1 MMKGQENREKLFEL
15 SEKVRDLVRF
25 NHIDE
30 CKKMVVEAMGEFPD
44 SAEPHNLYGIL
55 MERMGEHVGAMK
67 HFRAAW
73 ALDPTYEPAKRNM
86 DLFGSFQP
94 KMKMAYNESDCEEE
108 VKKQI
113 FKVEYDARGIGHVV
127 RR

>member
-1 MMKGQENREKLFEL
+1 MSR
-15 SEKVRDLVRF
+15 
-25 NHIDE
+25 
-30 CKKMVVEAMGEFPD
+30 KKD
-44 SAEPHNLYGIL
+44 
-55 MERMGEHVGAMK
+55 
-67 HFRAAW
+67 
-73 ALDPTYEPAKRNM
+73 M

>member
-1 MMKGQENREKLFEL
+1 MMREQEKREKLFEL
-15 SEKVRDLVRF
+15 SEKIRELVRF
-25 NHIDE
+25 NHIE
-30 CKKMVVEAMGEFPD
+30 EGKKMIVNAMGEFPD
-44 SAEPHNLYGIL
+44 AAEPHNLYGIL

-86 DLFGSFQP
+86 ERFGSFQP
-94 KMKMAYNESDCEEE
+94 TTKMAFNESDCEE
-108 VKKQI
+108 
-113 FKVEYDARGIGHVV
+113 KVEKQMFHVKYDAKGIGHVI